1 MVLYCVIGNGVGL
14 DLCCEN
20 SPCALNNCDSVGEGA
35 ITSLLLCPCC
45 LRKLQ
50 VLGVVTDVPACLAKL
65 HRLLSSEAL
74 REVSQ
79 GDLRTLREWGA
90 ATAESQSQG

>member
-1 MVLYCVIGNGVGL
+1 MHTYMHTCTCTYMCKWTCTCMYACTI
-14 DLCCEN
+14 
-20 SPCALNNCDSVGEGA
+20 GEGA
-35 ITSLLLCPCC
+35 TTSLLLCPCC

-50 VLGVVTDVPACLAKL
+50 VLGVVTDVPACLARL

-79 GDLRTLREWGA
+79 ADEDAPRVGRGDC
-90 ATAESQSQG
+90 